1 MVVRQWVNDRLEIQ
15 SGSYAKLV
23 LTVIDGRVIRTEEA
37 NQSTFGFLASKKQ
50 IFSANL
56 VVDVAFYP
64 LEQEINQGLRSDL
77 RVKIVSDKAVS
88 GAYSLNMLDE
98 AYFMLISDLAVE
110 FDKQMQGVL
119 KKLKII

>member
-1 MVVRQWVNDRLEIQ
+1 MWL
-15 SGSYAKLV
+15 
-23 LTVIDGRVIRTEEA
+23 
-37 NQSTFGFLASKKQ
+37 ST
-50 IFSANL
+50 
-56 VVDVAFYP
+56 P

-77 RVKIVSDKAVS
+77 RVKIVSDKSVS